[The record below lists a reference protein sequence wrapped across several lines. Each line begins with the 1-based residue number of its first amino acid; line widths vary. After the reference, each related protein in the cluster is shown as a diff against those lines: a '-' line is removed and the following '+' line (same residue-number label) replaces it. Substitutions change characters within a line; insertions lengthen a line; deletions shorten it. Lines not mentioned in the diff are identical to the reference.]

1 MKTPILSLMISA
13 LLTLGPI
20 LNVHAQPQNE
30 QLHLDAVTRIRDE
43 GLNRSQIM
51 KTITHI
57 TDNIGPRLSGSPSL
71 REANEWTRDQFTEL
85 GLNARLEGFDFGK
98 GWTFDHVSV
107 HMTAPRNIPLL
118 AYPRAWTPGTDG
130 AVRGIVER
138 VTLEKEADLEKHRG
152 NLAGKILLMDSS
164 REIAEGDR
172 SMVQRHDD
180 HSLEAVVDFPIPSE
194 RTPAEGMNAVERFL
208 FREKLHAYLVEQGVV
223 ATLYISSWDYGI
235 IRLGAGAAHE
245 VAAQPGV
252 PSLQMGAEHYNLLS
266 RLAADEQSVELEIR
280 VDAQFHE
287 NDLQAYNTIADL
299 PGQGRLADEIVMA
312 GAHLDS
318 WHAGAGATDNASGV
332 AIVMEALRILKAIG
346 VEPRRTIRAA
356 LWSGEE
362 QGLLGSRAYVAR
374 HIATRPAATDE
385 EQLWVPE
392 RIRDLTWPVQTLPG
406 HAKHIAYFNFDNGTG
421 KIRGVHAQQN
431 VASKPIFEAWLYP
444 LHDLG
449 ADTVALRSVGSTDHI
464 PFDGV
469 GVPGFQFIQDRL
481 DYSTRT
487 HHSHLDTL
495 DYVRRE
501 DLMQAA
507 VVMATFLYHAAMRD
521 EPFPRK
527 PVPEKPPADPAE
539 EKAKQAWK
547 ELNEAV
553 TPVTQ

>member
-1 MKTPILSLMISA
+1 MKAPLSLIISA
-13 LLTLGPI
+13 LLTLTWI
-20 LNVHAQPQNE
+20 FSAHAQPQTE

-51 KTITHI
+51 NTVTHI

-71 REANEWTRDQFTEL
+71 LEANEWTRDQFAEM

-107 HMTAPRNIPLL
+107 HMTTPRNIPLL
-118 AYPRAWTPGTDG
+118 AYPRAWTPGTNG
-130 AVRGIVER
+130 LVRGIVER
-138 VTLEKEADLEKHRG
+138 VTLAKDADLEKHRG
-152 NLAGKILLMDSS
+152 KLAGKILLMDSS
-164 REIAEGDR
+164 RKVAEGGT
-172 SMVQRHDD
+172 MVQRHDD
-180 HSLEAVVDFPIPSE
+180 HSLAGVVDFPIPSE
-194 RTPAEGMNAVERFL
+194 RTPAQGMNAVERFL
-208 FREKLHAYLVEQGVV
+208 FREKLHAWLVEEGVV

-245 VAAQPGV
+245 ADAHPGV
-252 PSLQMGAEHYNLLS
+252 PSLQMGAEHYNLLT
-266 RLAADEQSVELEIR
+266 RLVADDQDVELEIR

-287 NDLQAYNTIADL
+287 SDLQAYNTIADF
-299 PGQGRLADEIVMA
+299 PGRGPLANEIVMA

-332 AIVMEALRILKAIG
+332 SVVVEALRILKTIG

-356 LWSGEE
+356 LWTGEE
-362 QGLLGSRAYVAR
+362 QGLLGSRAYVER

-385 EQLWVPE
+385 EQLSVPE
-392 RIRDLTWPVQTLPG
+392 RIRDLTWPVQPLPG
-406 HAKHIAYFNFDNGTG
+406 HAQHIAYFNFDNGTG

-431 VASKPIFEAWLYP
+431 VASKPVFEAWLYP

-464 PFDGV
+464 PFDRV
-469 GVPGFQFIQDRL
+469 GIPGFQFIQDRL

-495 DYVRRE
+495 DYIRRE
-501 DLMQAA
+501 ELMQAA

-527 PVPEKPPADPAE
+527 PVPQEPPADPAD
-539 EKAKQAWK
+539 EKAKEAEK
-547 ELNEAV
+547 ELNDE
-553 TPVTQ
+553 TQPVTQ